1 MNGPRIM
8 FTIPVLGGIPV
19 TETITTTWLII
30 LLLSCFAYFG
40 TRNFEKLPKGL
51 QNFVELIVDAVN
63 KLVKQT
69 MGEDKV
75 GFAPYIGSIFLFLI
89 CANLVGLLGIRP
101 PTADLNTTVGMALI
115 TFILVQF
122 NGIRVKGLKG
132 YLKGFLDPLPF
143 LLPLNVIG
151 ELANPIS
158 LSFRLFGNIAGGMVI
173 TTLLYGFLSFL
184 TTRFIGISIPILQVG
199 IPAVLHIYFDLFTGV
214 LQAFI
219 FVMLTMVFI
228 SMAMD

>member
-1 MNGPRIM
+1 MNGPKIM
-8 FTIPVLGGIPV
+8 FTLPIFGGIPV
-19 TETITTTWLII
+19 TETITTSWII
-30 LLLSCFAYFG
+30 IIFLTLFAYFG
-40 TRNFEKLPKGL
+40 TKNFEKLPKGI
-51 QNFVELIVDAVN
+51 QSFVELIVDAVN
-63 KLVKQT
+63 SLVKQT

-75 GFAPYIGSIFLFLI
+75 EFAPYIGSIFLFLI
-89 CANLVGLLGIRP
+89 CANLVGLLGLRP
-101 PTADLNTTVGMALI
+101 PTADLNTTVGMALM
-115 TFILVQF
+115 TFILVQL

-143 LLPLNVIG
+143 LLPLNIIG
-151 ELANPIS
+151 ELANPVS

-173 TTLLYGFLSFL
+173 TSLLYGFLSFL
-184 TTRFIGISIPILQVG
+184 SARFLGLSIPILQVG

-228 SMAMD
+228 SIAMD